1 MNYKFVRT
9 KNLLTIKNSLY
20 LTIFL
25 LILLLV
31 IGPIFLY
38 KSYLNATA
46 PIVGSV
52 DFPQFYDM
60 SNDFWNKKDIFELYR
75 VDNSYWSPMW
85 NHLIYIIFY
94 PFTLF
99 SLSVSKLLWF
109 CLNITFLFLIIKQLK
124 KYYFLSNNR
133 TLILSILSITSTPF
147 TNTLG
152 NGQIGLFL
160 LLCMI
165 FYWYS
170 KVKIKKIF
178 LSIAYIKL
186 SFAPFFLINSLLK
199 KEIDLIYAI
208 LISMSAVIFY
218 SLYIN
223 DFSFVQFINPL
234 LVIYEVNK
242 ESITNFTGVG
252 NIKTMFMMLALYKY
266 YPFALIIFVIISLM
280 SLFLIKKNNNFLFLT
295 IITTSLLVFYH
306 NFYDFVFL
314 IPLAAFILKSDTPK
328 IVVLINLPI
337 ILWFFYFVRFNQL
350 ILNNYFS
357 AEIINII
364 SCFLL
369 FITFLSLNSINY
381 IFFRNNFLNFKKI
394 FLKKTK

>member
-1 MNYKFVRT
+1 MNYKFVGI

-25 LILLLV
+25 LILLLI
-31 IGPIFLY
+31 IGPFFLY

-52 DFPQFYDM
+52 DFPQFYHM

-75 VDNSYWSPMW
+75 EDKSYWFPMW

-99 SLSVSKLLWF
+99 SLSVSKVLWF
-109 CLNITFLFLIIKQLK
+109 CFNIIFLFLIIRQLK
-124 KYYFLSNNR
+124 KYYFLSYNR
-133 TLILSILSITSTPF
+133 TLILSILSISSTPF

-152 NGQIGLFL
+152 NGQLGLFL
-160 LLCMI
+160 LLCII

-170 KVKIKKIF
+170 KIKIKKLF

-199 KEIDLIYAI
+199 KETDLMYAI
-208 LISMSAVIFY
+208 LISVSAVIFY

-242 ESITNFTGVG
+242 ETITNFTGVG
-252 NIKTMFMMLALYKY
+252 NIKTMFMMLGLYQY
-266 YPFALIIFVIISLM
+266 YSFALIIFVIASLM
-280 SLFLIKKNNNFLFLT
+280 SIFLIKKNNDFLFLT
-295 IITTSLLVFYH
+295 IIMASLLAFYH

-314 IPLAAFILKSDTPK
+314 IPLAAFILKSDTSK
-328 IVVLINLPI
+328 IIVSINLPV
-337 ILWFFYFVRFNQL
+337 ILWFFYLVRFNQL

-357 AEIINII
+357 VELINLI

-369 FITFLSLNSINY
+369 FISFLSLNFTNY
-381 IFFRNNFLNFKKI
+381 NFFRNNLLNFKKI
-394 FLKKTK
+394 FLKK